1 MLGYLE
7 RKELLS
13 KMYKSGDDRESISE
27 SLKIVQGREAES
39 AYSFVCCVDCS
50 KVQVSV
56 FFQV

>member
-13 KMYKSGDDRESISE
+13 KMHMSDHHRESISE
-27 SLKIVQGREAES
+27 PVTIVQDRKAES
-39 AYSFVCCVDCS
+39 AHTFVGCVDRS